1 MNDVQW
7 AAFKEKRAKSSF
19 RMRFHLSEKDK
30 EYVRTKGMEK
40 IESHAYDFIR
50 KRLAPATPANDGKQT
65 PMKGHPVFIAQHAT
79 ACCCRSCLGKWHHI
93 PKGRE
98 LTEREINYV
107 TDVIM
112 RWIDMEIHKD
122 SMR

>member
-50 KRLAPATPANDGKQT
+50 KRLAPAAPANDGKQT
-65 PMKGHPVFIAQHAT
+65 PMKGHPVFIAQHALG
-79 ACCCRSCLGKWHHI
+79 CCCRSCLDKWHHI

-98 LTEREINYV
+98 LTENEMDEIV
-107 TDVIM
+107 AIIM
-112 RWIDMEIHKD
+112 RWISEEINQIQ
-122 SMR
+122 

>member
-65 PMKGHPVFIAQHAT
+65 PMKGHPVFIAQHALG
-79 ACCCRSCLGKWHHI
+79 CCCRSCLDKWHHI

-98 LTEREINYV
+98 LTENEMDEIV
-107 TDVIM
+107 AIIM
-112 RWIDMEIHKD
+112 RWISEEINQIQ
-122 SMR
+122 

>member
-19 RMRFHLSEKDK
+19 RLRFHLSEKDK

-50 KRLAPATPANDGKQT
+50 KRLAPAAPANDGKQT
-65 PMKGHPVFIAQHAT
+65 PMKGHPVFIAQHALG
-79 ACCCRSCLGKWHHI
+79 CCCRSCLEKWHHV

-98 LTEREINYV
+98 LREDEIEEIV
-107 TDVIM
+107 SIIM
-112 RWIDMEIHKD
+112 RWISEEIN
-122 SMR
+122 RNQ

>member
-19 RMRFHLSEKDK
+19 RLRFHLSEKDK

-50 KRLAPATPANDGKQT
+50 KRLAPAQPMNDGKQT
-65 PMKGHPVFIAQHAT
+65 PMKGHPVFIAQHALG
-79 ACCCRSCLGKWHHI
+79 CCCRSCLDKWHHI

-98 LTEREINYV
+98 LREDEIEEIV
-107 TDVIM
+107 SIIM
-112 RWIDMEIHKD
+112 RWISEEIN
-122 SMR
+122 RNQ

>member
-50 KRLAPATPANDGKQT
+50 KRLAPAQPMNDGKQT
-65 PMKGHPVFIAQHAT
+65 PMKGHPVFIAQHALG
-79 ACCCRSCLGKWHHI
+79 CCCRSCLDKWHHI

-98 LTEREINYV
+98 LREDEIEEIV
-107 TDVIM
+107 SIIM
-112 RWIDMEIHKD
+112 RWISEEIN
-122 SMR
+122 RNQ

>member
-50 KRLAPATPANDGKQT
+50 KRLAPAQPMNDGKQT
-65 PMKGHPVFIAQHAT
+65 PMKGHPVFIAQHALG
-79 ACCCRSCLGKWHHI
+79 CCCRSCLEKWHHI

-98 LTEREINYV
+98 LREDEIEEIV
-107 TDVIM
+107 SIIM
-112 RWIDMEIHKD
+112 RWISEEIN
-122 SMR
+122 RNQ